1 MAVTANQIVKRQG
14 RDGKI
19 ARIGVAATK
28 HLYEGTL
35 VYLDAGGDA
44 TDVIVDANTVFAGVA
59 IQEIDNSA
67 GADGD
72 KEIEVWTDGDFE
84 WSIGGTLADSE
95 IGTAIYG
102 TDNFA
107 CNQTSTG
114 QPQIGKLMDRV
125 GGSATIGIMRI
136 KGLGEK

>member
-1 MAVTANQIVKRQG
+1 MAVTTNQVVKRQG
-14 RDGKI
+14 RDGK
-19 ARIGVAATK
+19 RVSIGVAAAKTI
-28 HLYEGTL
+28 YAGTL

-59 IQEIDNSA
+59 VEEADNSS

-72 KEIEVWTDGDFE
+72 ITVEVYTDGDFE
-84 WSIGGTLADSE
+84 WTIGGTLADSD

-114 QPQIGKLMDRV
+114 QPALGKLVDVISETV
-125 GGSATIGIMRI
+125 GIFRA
-136 KGLGEK
+136 KGLGET